1 MKTHQMSV
9 NASARREIPA
19 ARKGR
24 PVERR
29 DAESLEEEEGRG
41 EGPVGRPA
49 HANDLLRP
57 EEDLAGYRTA
67 ELVSTAEHQQR
78 IFFLS

>member
-9 NASARREIPA
+9 NASAMREIPA

-57 EEDLAGYRTA
+57 EEDLAATSLDCALGTNFRA
-67 ELVSTAEHQQR
+67 PAAPPG
-78 IFFLS
+78 

>member
-9 NASARREIPA
+9 NASAMREIPA

-57 EEDLAGYRTA
+57 EEDLTNFRAPAAPPG
-67 ELVSTAEHQQR
+67 
-78 IFFLS
+78 